1 MIKKNPLVNVEI
13 NTFKMMLKNIT
24 SDVFGG
30 CIFLNENGRKKL
42 IKKLIKK
49 NNSFSNIVIKY
60 FIILYCNRQIQL

>member
-1 MIKKNPLVNVEI
+1 MPLFFSQETMIKKNPLVNVEI

-42 IKKLIKK
+42 IKKLILKK
-49 NNSFSNIVIKY
+49 KLF
-60 FIILYCNRQIQL
+60 